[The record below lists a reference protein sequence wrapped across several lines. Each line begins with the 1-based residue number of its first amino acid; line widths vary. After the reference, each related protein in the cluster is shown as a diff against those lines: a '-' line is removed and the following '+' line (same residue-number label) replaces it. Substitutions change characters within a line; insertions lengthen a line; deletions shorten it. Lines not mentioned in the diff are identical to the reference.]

1 MRKVFA
7 FIRILGFRWV
17 LFRIGYALKM
27 RLGYFEKKLPRRQ
40 WSDLRESELFNRQVF
55 PGKFDDYPKWKTQ
68 HLQPFL
74 FSSEDFP
81 QWTPLFALWGSDG
94 IDREIEN
101 LKSGKFLY
109 FENEYGSGS
118 FPPDWHRN
126 PFTGTAT
133 PREKH
138 WSRLKDFGFGDI
150 KLIWEPSRFG
160 FVFPLIRKYART
172 GDDDCARIFWTLFE
186 DWCRNNPPETGANW
200 KCGQEIAFRLMAW
213 MFAFYAFEKSA
224 ATTHERIKLFARAV
238 HESAQR
244 ILINLDYA
252 LSQKNNHGVS
262 ECVGLICAGALF
274 PELRGSRKWLKTGL
288 KNLEKQIAE
297 LVYPDGG
304 FSQHSLNYH
313 RVMLQDLTFAL
324 RLADLNKIS
333 YSPILRERL
342 KAAVRY
348 ARNFVFGE
356 NGDTPC
362 WGANDGAHV
371 FRLSEC
377 EYRDFR
383 PHIQNAGAV
392 FFGTSYFQGGPWDEE
407 TLWFFGKKALH
418 NHVGREYSP
427 SSFFSAQTAGTHI
440 IRDNNISV
448 FFRCGNFIHR
458 PGDNDLLHVDI
469 WKDGR
474 CIAGDT
480 GSFSYNSPI
489 PFVKA
494 HNTISVDGLPQ
505 MKQLSRFLKAPARC
519 ALLTRST
526 HELSG
531 RHCGYERLES
541 PVIHKRHLSVSV
553 GKVIVEDSLKSDGTH
568 EYELT
573 WVFPSC
579 SISESG
585 ATKFLLSDGKNKLG
599 SLHVT
604 TEAGQSP
611 EIVLHKGNC
620 ETGEGFVSPYYNS
633 RIPAQVLTLKFSGT
647 TLKIRSIFEFCP

>member
-7 FIRILGFRWV
+7 FIRILRFRWV
-17 LFRIGYALKM
+17 LFRAGYALKM

-40 WSDLRESELFNRQVF
+40 WTDLRESELFDREVF
-55 PGKFDDYPKWKTQ
+55 PGRFEAYPEWKTR

-74 FSSEDFP
+74 FSPENFP
-81 QWTPLFALWGSDG
+81 QWAPLFDSWGSDG

-101 LKSGKFLY
+101 LKRGKFLY
-109 FENEYGSGS
+109 FENEYADGE
-118 FPPDWHRN
+118 FPPNWHRN
-126 PFTGTAT
+126 PFSGTLA

-138 WSRLKDFGFGDI
+138 WSRLSDFGFGDI
-150 KLIWEPSRFG
+150 KLIWEASRFG

-172 GDDDCARIFWTLFE
+172 GSDDCARIFWTLFE

-213 MFAFYAFEKSA
+213 MFAFYTFEKSPE
-224 ATTHERIKLFARAV
+224 TTQERVCALVRAV
-238 HESAQR
+238 YESAQR

-262 ECVGLICAGALF
+262 ECVGLICAGTLF
-274 PELRGSRKWLKTGL
+274 PELRNSRKWLTAGL

-324 RLADLNKIS
+324 RLADLNKIT
-333 YSPILRERL
+333 YPPVLRERL
-342 KAAVRY
+342 QAAVRY
-348 ARNFVFGE
+348 ARDFVFGK

-377 EYRDFR
+377 GYRDFR
-383 PHIQNAGAV
+383 PHIQSAGLG
-392 FFGTSYFQGGPWDEE
+392 FSGISHFPRGPWNEE
-407 TLWFFGKKALH
+407 ALWFFGENALR
-418 NHVGREYSP
+418 NPAEEYPERTS
-427 SSFFSAQTAGTHI
+427 FSARTAGTHI
-440 IRDNNISV
+440 IHNNDISV

-469 WKDGR
+469 WKGGR

-494 HNTISVDGLPQ
+494 HNTISVNGLPQ
-505 MKQLSRFLKAPARC
+505 MTQLSRFLKEPARC
-519 ALLTRST
+519 
-526 HELSG
+526 ELSTANNHNLSG
-531 RHCGYERLES
+531 YHCGYERLKS
-541 PVIHKRHLSVSV
+541 PVRHERHLSVSAE
-553 GKVIVEDSLKSDGTH
+553 KVIVEDSLISDGKH

-579 SISESG
+579 RISADG
-585 ATKFLLSDGKNKLG
+585 ASTFLLSNGKNKLG
-599 SLHVT
+599 FLIVSVEAT
-604 TEAGQSP
+604 TPP
-611 EIVLHKGNC
+611 EIVLHEGKR
-620 ETGEGFVSPYYNS
+620 ETGEGFVSPYYNT

-647 TLKIRSIFEFCP
+647 ALKIRSTFEFRP